1 MLTTTSTNLCEHCLH
16 SAHPNF
22 ILIMLNYL
30 EQYAVQKGYSPRE
43 IYQTKSNSESLD
55 SIIDRKRDYPSR
67 FTSYE
72 EYLDALHE
80 YLNGA

>member
-1 MLTTTSTNLCEHCLH
+1 
-16 SAHPNF
+16 
-22 ILIMLNYL
+22 MLNYL
-30 EQYAVQKGYSPRE
+30 EQYAVQKGYTLRE
-43 IYQTKSNSESLD
+43 IHSTKSNSESLD

-72 EYLDALHE
+72 EYLEALHE